1 MDKFRNIQKVSKN
14 NCPKNTKLQDKLK
27 WRMKGNKESQII
39 FISNTYLYRILL
51 SEEEVNQLK
60 NNLKAKWNEINH

>member
-1 MDKFRNIQKVSKN
+1 
-14 NCPKNTKLQDKLK
+14 
-27 WRMKGNKESQII
+27 MKGNKESQII